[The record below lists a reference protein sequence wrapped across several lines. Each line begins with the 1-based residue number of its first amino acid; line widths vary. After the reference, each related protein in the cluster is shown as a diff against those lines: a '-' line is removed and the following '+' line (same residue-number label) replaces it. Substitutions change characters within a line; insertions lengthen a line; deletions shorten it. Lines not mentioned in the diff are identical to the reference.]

1 MYQGKLYI
9 RVDEVLIALAYCAKQ
24 THSEELRK
32 LANNEALTLIS
43 DQDDFLL
50 FISYCAKI
58 SVILRGLQHLNFG
71 SGMCRMIEKWYEKFS
86 PVDLA
91 NMFGEHK
98 KLHCWTHQSVIRKAH
113 MRTKKRTIPE
123 VPASTEGASASA
135 SSAQTANENVTAT
148 TSNDTTA
155 IAGTSSSN
163 VQPAQV
169 PASTSAPAPMVIDE
183 DDREQVFHFVFCKGG
198 QEYLT
203 FLENKPE
210 LGPGAQ
216 RLKDIQILKTNE
228 NVETAVQSIDRHKFT
243 LTQIPAHLLE
253 KERVWE
259 TFLPTLS
266 SRTLLNYFHTLK
278 DHGFLNEGST
288 FTQKFI
294 EVFGVPNTFKSEN
307 ICPIYLYILKQLY
320 DKNVRYLGTKK
331 AEYYEKK
338 VLKRKI
344 TKNKVIKERLN
355 NMFNQALLH
364 AKPAPAKFMIVID
377 LRRGNTKSKL
387 IFFLN
392 FEVDLFIKPFLLT
405 I

>member
-9 RVDEVLIALAYCAKQ
+9 CIDYVLIALAYCAKQ

-32 LANNEALTLIS
+32 LANNEALTLIR

-58 SVILRGLQHLNFG
+58 SAVLRGPQHLNFG
-71 SGMCRMIEKWYEKFS
+71 RGMCRVIEKWYEKFS

-98 KLHCWTHQSVIRKAH
+98 KKHGWTHQSVIRKAH
-113 MRTKKRTIPE
+113 MRTKKSTIPE
-123 VPASTEGASASA
+123 VPATTEGASASV
-135 SSAQTANENVTAT
+135 SSTQTANDNATAT

-169 PASTSAPAPMVIDE
+169 PVPTPAPMEIDE
-183 DDREQVFHFVFCKGG
+183 DDREQVFKFVFCKGG

-203 FLENKPE
+203 YLEDKPV

-228 NVETAVQSIDRHKFT
+228 HVESAIQSIDRHKFT
-243 LTQIPAHLLE
+243 LTQMPAHLLE
-253 KERVWE
+253 KERIWE

-266 SRTLLNYFHTLK
+266 SRTLLDYFNTLK

-387 IFFLN
+387 IFS
-392 FEVDLFIKPFLLT
+392 
-405 I
+405 